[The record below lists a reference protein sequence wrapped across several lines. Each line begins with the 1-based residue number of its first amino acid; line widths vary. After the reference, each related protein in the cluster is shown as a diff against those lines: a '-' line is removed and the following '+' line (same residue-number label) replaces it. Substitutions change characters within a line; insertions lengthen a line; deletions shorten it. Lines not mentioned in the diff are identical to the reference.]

1 MHNILKEALNVLVLA
16 SLAALLNA
24 CTSKENSATQTSAQR
39 ISDTE
44 LLAYAYEQ
52 APKHQNSEIIPIP
65 KKLPLPEKEVALGKK
80 LFFDPRLSADNNVAC
95 ATCHQLNHGGADPR
109 PVSLGI
115 KGQAGKLNSPSVFN
129 SVFNFRQFWDGRAK
143 DLIDQVQF
151 PLTNPVEMGQPS
163 MQAVVDKLQTL
174 PEYPKLFKETY
185 PTEGLTAETLAYSI
199 AQFER
204 SLLTPNSAFDR
215 FLKGEKDA
223 LTPQALQ
230 GYHLFKQMGCISC
243 HNGIN
248 IGGNVFQ
255 KAGIFN
261 SLAEQGAEQHKWLG
275 RYNVTHNP
283 QDKFFFKVP
292 SLRNVA
298 LTAPYLHDGSA
309 NTLAEVIRLMAKNQ
323 LGVHISEADS
333 KAIESFLHSLTGQQ
347 PSVTLMDATHE

>member
-1 MHNILKEALNVLVLA
+1 MRNVLKEALSVLVLA
-16 SLAALLNA
+16 SLVALLNA
-24 CTSKENSATQTSAQR
+24 CTSKENSATQTSVQR
-39 ISDTE
+39 LSDAD

-52 APKHQNSEIIPIP
+52 APKRQHSEIVPIP
-65 KKLPLPEKEVALGKK
+65 EKLPLLEKEVALGQK
-80 LFFDPRLSADNNVAC
+80 LFFDPRLSADNSIAC
-95 ATCHQLNHGGADPR
+95 ATCHQFNHAGADPR

-115 KGQAGKLNSPSVFN
+115 KGQAGELNSLPVFN
-129 SVFNFRQFWDGRAK
+129 SVFNFKQFWDGHAK
-143 DLIDQVQF
+143 DLIDQVRF

-174 PEYPKLFKETY
+174 PEYPKLFNETY
-185 PTEGLTAETLAYSI
+185 PAEGLTADTLAYSI

-230 GYHLFKQMGCISC
+230 GYQLFKQMGCIAC

-248 IGGNVFQ
+248 IGGNLFQ

-261 SLAEQGAEQHKWLG
+261 PLTATGADSQKWLG

-283 QDKFFFKVP
+283 QDKFFIKVP

-298 LTAPYLHDGSA
+298 LTAPYLHDGSI
-309 NTLAEVIRLMAKNQ
+309 NTLSKVIRFMAKNQ
-323 LGVHISEADS
+323 LGTDISETDNQ
-333 KAIESFLHSLTGQQ
+333 AIEAFLHSLTGQQ
-347 PSVTLMDATHE
+347 PSISLMDATHE